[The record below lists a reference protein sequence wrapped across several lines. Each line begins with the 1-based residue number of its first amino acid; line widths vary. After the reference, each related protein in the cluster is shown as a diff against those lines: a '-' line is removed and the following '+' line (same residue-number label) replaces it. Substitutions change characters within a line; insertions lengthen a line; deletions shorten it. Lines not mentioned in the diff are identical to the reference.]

1 MSATTDGELALSP
14 DASRIP
20 WLKIIGVV
28 IVSRLLLF
36 FVGLFTLYSHG
47 IEAHL
52 DWATWAD
59 LSCRWD
65 CGWYGGI
72 VNQGYGIESAE
83 QFGATSWAF
92 YPLLPLL
99 MAGMKSLFSGVD
111 LRLLASAVST
121 VLLVLALGMMHRYT
135 RVIGNSERVAATAVL
150 IVAFLPH
157 GIVFSSLYT
166 ESLFLCLLVGTML
179 ALRLERYLLAGLCAA
194 LLSATRS
201 NGIFIIV
208 FIVVQLWLQ
217 LGSAAF
223 FRPWRNPYPFVALL
237 MAPLGAFAYWTYA
250 FHTTGDAFAM
260 ATTVRHGWGWSWD
273 WPLSNLS
280 LFWKTGTDARFWVL
294 GSLFTALCSLLL
306 LRYRWY
312 AEFAF
317 CLVIF
322 FLIWGGTV
330 PNSLWRYSMVLFPA
344 WIALARVLE
353 TRESMRMA
361 LFGAMGLVGGFVMHA
376 WALHLKV
383 TI

>member
-1 MSATTDGELALSP
+1 LNGPAALAP
-14 DASRIP
+14 VAAVGAFRTP
-20 WLKIIGVV
+20 WLKIIAVV
-28 IVSRLLLF
+28 LASRLLLF

-47 IEAHL
+47 VEAHL
-52 DWATWAD
+52 DWATWTD

-65 CGWYGGI
+65 CGWYSGI
-72 VNQGYGIESAE
+72 VENGYGVASTE
-83 QFGATSWAF
+83 QPGATNWAF

-99 MAGMKSLFSGVD
+99 VAGLKAVFVGAD
-111 LRLLASAVST
+111 LRLLASGLST
-121 VLLVLALGMMHRYT
+121 GLLVLALAMIHRYA
-135 RVIGNSERVAATAVL
+135 RELGNSERVAATSVL

-166 ESLFLCLLVGTML
+166 ESLFLFLLVGTML
-179 ALRLERYLLAGLCAA
+179 SLRLQHYLLAGLCAA

-208 FIVVQLWLQ
+208 FILVQLWLQ

-250 FHTTGDAFAM
+250 YYQTGDAFAM
-260 ATTVRHGWGWSWD
+260 ATTVRHGWAWSWE
-273 WPLSNLS
+273 WPLGNFS
-280 LFWKTGTDARFWVL
+280 LFWKTGTDARFWLL
-294 GSLFTALCSLLL
+294 GSMFTGLCSLLM

-317 CLVIF
+317 CLVVF

-344 WIALARVLE
+344 WIALARLLE
-353 TRESMRMA
+353 SRESMRMA
-361 LFGAMGLVGGFVMHA
+361 LFAAIGLVGGFVMHA
-376 WALHLKV
+376 WALQLKV

>member
-1 MSATTDGELALSP
+1 MSTAAAESH
-14 DASRIP
+14 IP
-20 WLKIIGVV
+20 WLKIIAVV
-28 IVSRLLLF
+28 LASRLLLF

-52 DWATWAD
+52 DWATWVD

-65 CGWYGGI
+65 CGWYRGI
-72 VNQGYGIESAE
+72 VENGYGVSSAE
-83 QFGATSWAF
+83 QPGATSWAF

-99 MAGMKSLFSGVD
+99 VAGLKSVFGSAD
-111 LRLLASAVST
+111 LRLLASGLST
-121 VLLVLALGMMHRYT
+121 VLLVLALGMIHRYA

-157 GIVFSSLYT
+157 GIVFSSFYT
-166 ESLFLCLLVGTML
+166 ESLFLFLLAGTML
-179 ALRLERYLLAGLCAA
+179 SLRLQHYLLAGVCAA

-208 FIVVQLWLQ
+208 FILLQLWLL
-217 LGSAAF
+217 LGSAVF

-250 FHTTGDAFAM
+250 FYETGDAFAM

-273 WPLSNLS
+273 WPLSNFS
-280 LFWKTGTDARFWVL
+280 LFWKLGPDARFWLL
-294 GSLFTALCSLLL
+294 GSTFTGLCSLLL

-322 FLIWGGTV
+322 ILIWGGTV

-344 WIALARVLE
+344 WIALARALE
-353 TRESMRMA
+353 SRESMRMS
-361 LFGAMGLVGGFVMHA
+361 LFAAIGLVGGFVMHA
-376 WALHLKV
+376 WALQLQV